1 MYISEKTGIKVTFKT
16 MRIDIITVL
25 PGLLE
30 SPFAHSILQ
39 RAQRKGLVE
48 IYVHN
53 LRDYA
58 NNKHKS
64 VDDYPYGGG
73 SGMVMTIEPFARCIE
88 TLKQDRDYDEV
99 IFMSPD
105 GETFN
110 QSIANQ
116 LATQGNLIILCG
128 HYKGIDQR
136 IRDLFVTREISIGD
150 YVLSGGELPAA
161 VLVDAVVRLLPG
173 VLSDETSALSDSFQG
188 ELLDAPV
195 YSRPADWN
203 GHKVP
208 DILLSGNQAAIEEWR
223 YEQALERT
231 RKRRPDLLED

>member
-1 MYISEKTGIKVTFKT
+1 
-16 MRIDIITVL
+16 MRFDIISVL
-25 PGLLE
+25 PDLLG
-30 SPFAHSILQ
+30 SPFAHSILL
-39 RAQRKGLVE
+39 RAQKKGIAE
-48 IYVHN
+48 IVVHN

-58 NNKHKS
+58 SNKQKS

-73 SGMVMTIEPFARCIE
+73 SGMVMSIEPFARCIE
-88 TLKQDRDYDEV
+88 TLKAERVYDEV

-110 QSIANQ
+110 QTIANE
-116 LATQGNLIILCG
+116 LSGKANVMILCG

-161 VLVDAVVRLLPG
+161 VLVDAIVRLIPG
-173 VLSDETSALSDSFQG
+173 VLNDETSALSDSFQG

-195 YSRPADWN
+195 YTRPADWR

-208 DILLSGNQAAIEEWR
+208 EVLLSGHEAKINEWR
-223 YEQALERT
+223 HEQALVRT
-231 RKRRPDLLED
+231 QQRRPDLLAD

>member
-1 MYISEKTGIKVTFKT
+1 
-16 MRIDIITVL
+16 MRFDIISVL
-25 PGLLE
+25 PDLLG
-30 SPFAHSILQ
+30 SPFAHSILL
-39 RAQRKGLVE
+39 RAQKKGIAE
-48 IYVHN
+48 IVVHN

-58 NNKHKS
+58 SNKQKS

-73 SGMVMTIEPFARCIE
+73 SGMVMSIEPFARCIE
-88 TLKQDRDYDEV
+88 ALKAERVYDEV

-110 QSIANQ
+110 QTIANE
-116 LATQGNLIILCG
+116 LSGKGNVMILCG

-161 VLVDAVVRLLPG
+161 VLVDAIVRLIPG
-173 VLSDETSALSDSFQG
+173 VLNDETSALSDSFQG

-195 YSRPADWN
+195 YTRPADWR

-208 DILLSGNQAAIEEWR
+208 EVLLSGHEAKINEWR
-223 YEQALERT
+223 HEQALART
-231 RKRRPDLLED
+231 EQRRPDLLRD

>member
-1 MYISEKTGIKVTFKT
+1 
-16 MRIDIITVL
+16 MRFDIITVL

-39 RAQRKGLVE
+39 RAQKKGVCE
-48 IYVHN
+48 IVVHN

-58 NNKHKS
+58 HNKHKS

-73 SGMVMTIEPFARCIE
+73 SGMVMQIEPFAACIE
-88 TLKQDRDYDEV
+88 QLQEARKYDEV
-99 IFMSPD
+99 IFMTPD
-105 GETFN
+105 GPTLN
-110 QSIANQ
+110 QSTANH
-116 LATQGNLIILCG
+116 LSTKGNLMVLCG

-136 IRDLFVTREISIGD
+136 IRDIFVTKELSIGD

-161 VLVDAVVRLLPG
+161 VLVDAVVRLIPG

-188 ELLDAPV
+188 GLLDAPV
-195 YSRPADWN
+195 YTRPADWR

-208 DILLSGNQAAIEEWR
+208 DVLLSGNEGAIHAWR
-223 YEQALERT
+223 DEQAITRT
-231 RKRRPDLLED
+231 KERRPDLFEE